1 MKRKLTSAAEAAVLL
16 VFYGTTEVVPFPIS
30 ARRVEKARTVV
41 ETPCQANT
49 SADGQG
55 VLRSAQDDISKELP
69 SQSRVW
75 KQMRGRL
82 HCTRYMSLTD
92 QLGFRFAPPERRVWT
107 VRALVAA
114 VRTHVEREYS
124 DAWVEGEISNFRAP
138 DSGHLYFTL
147 KDGNAQIR
155 VVMFSSKARL
165 LRFRPADG
173 MQVVVRG
180 RVTIYEDRGELQI
193 AAEYLEPKGAGGLQ
207 VAFEQL
213 KAKLEAEGLF
223 AAERKKAIPT
233 LPGRIGIVTSPQAAA
248 LRDILNIL
256 QRRHHTVNAVI
267 YPAQVQGDFAASE
280 VAAGV
285 RYFNEIRN
293 DASRSV
299 EVIIVGRGG
308 GSAEDLAAFNDEG
321 LARAVA
327 ASEIPVISAVGHETD
342 FTIVD
347 FVADLR
353 AATPSAAAELVIRS
367 RVEIEN
373 QAEAVR
379 ERLVRA
385 MERQLLEARH
395 ALMERA
401 QHGAFVRMMDLIR
414 QRQQKLDDLTFRLER
429 GERAALELMRR
440 RWETLAAAVR
450 HYDLRR
456 VLAGIRGELAAGTA
470 ALAAAMRNQLLQ
482 NKVRIERMARALETL
497 SPLAILE
504 RGYALVFDGAGQLV
518 KDAGLVKAGDEISAR
533 VARGEIRAVV
543 KKAGADRR

>member
-1 MKRKLTSAAEAAVLL
+1 M
-16 VFYGTTEVVPFPIS
+16 GTRE
-30 ARRVEKARTVV
+30 
-41 ETPCQANT
+41 
-49 SADGQG
+49 
-55 VLRSAQDDISKELP
+55 
-69 SQSRVW
+69 
-75 KQMRGRL
+75 
-82 HCTRYMSLTD
+82 
-92 QLGFRFAPPERRVWT
+92 QLGFKFAAPERRVWT

-114 VRTHVEREYS
+114 VRAHVEREYA

-173 MQVVVRG
+173 MQVVMRG

-193 AAEYLEPKGAGGLQ
+193 AAEYIEPKGAGGLQ

-213 KAKLEAEGLF
+213 KTKLEAEGLF

-256 QRRHHTVNAVI
+256 RRRHHSANAVI
-267 YPAQVQGDFAASE
+267 YPAQVQGDLAAAE
-280 VAAGV
+280 VVSGI
-285 RYFNEIRN
+285 RYFNKTK
-293 DASRSV
+293 SV

-308 GSAEDLAAFNDEG
+308 GPAEDLAAFNDEG

-342 FTIVD
+342 FTICD

-353 AATPSAAAELVIRS
+353 APTPSAAAELVIRS

-373 QAEAVR
+373 QAAAVR

-385 MERQLLEARH
+385 MERILLEARNE
-395 ALMERA
+395 LMVRT
-401 QHGAFVRMMDLIR
+401 QHGAFARMMDFIR
-414 QRQQKLDDLTFRLER
+414 QRQQRLDDLTFRLER
-429 GERAALELMRR
+429 GERLRLEQMRR
-440 RWETLAAAVR
+440 RWEMASAAVR
-450 HYDLRR
+450 HYDARR
-456 VLAGIRGELAAGTA
+456 VLAGVRRELETQTS
-470 ALAAAMRNQLLQ
+470 ALSGAVRNLLLQ
-482 NKVRIERMARALETL
+482 YRVRAERMGRALEML
-497 SPLAILE
+497 SPLAILD
-504 RGYALVFDGAGQLV
+504 RGYALVFDAEGKLV
-518 KDAGLVKAGDEISAR
+518 RDVEQVRSGEEISAK
-533 VARGEIRAVV
+533 VAKGEIRAVV
-543 KKAGADRR
+543 KGTTEGDGAPKRKDKK

>member
-1 MKRKLTSAAEAAVLL
+1 
-16 VFYGTTEVVPFPIS
+16 
-30 ARRVEKARTVV
+30 
-41 ETPCQANT
+41 
-49 SADGQG
+49 
-55 VLRSAQDDISKELP
+55 
-69 SQSRVW
+69 
-75 KQMRGRL
+75 
-82 HCTRYMSLTD
+82 MSLTD
-92 QLGFRFAPPERRVWT
+92 QLGFRFQPPERRVWT

-233 LPGRIGIVTSPQAAA
+233 LPARIGIVTSPQAAA

-256 QRRHHTVNAVI
+256 QRRHRSVNTVI
-267 YPAQVQGDFAASE
+267 YPAQVQGESAAAE
-280 VAAGV
+280 VANGV
-285 RYFNEIRN
+285 RYFNQT
-293 DASRSV
+293 SSV
-299 EVIIVGRGG
+299 EVIIIGRGG
-308 GSAEDLAAFNDEG
+308 GSAEDLAAFNNEG

-327 ASEIPVISAVGHETD
+327 ASGIPVISAVGHETD

-353 AATPSAAAELVIRS
+353 APTPSAAAELVIRS
-367 RVEIEN
+367 RVEVGN

-385 MERQLLEARH
+385 MERRLLEARH

-401 QHGAFVRMMDLIR
+401 QQGAFARMMDLIR
-414 QRQQKLDDLTFRLER
+414 QRQQKVDDCTFRLER
-429 GERAALELMRR
+429 GERQALEQMRR
-440 RWETLAAAVR
+440 RLEMASAAVR

-456 VLAGIRGELAAGTA
+456 VLAGIRAELEAGTA
-470 ALAAAMRNQLLQ
+470 ALASAMRNQLLLH
-482 NKVRIERMARALETL
+482 KLRLERMGRALETL

-504 RGYALVFDGAGQLV
+504 RGYALVLDGSGQLV
-518 KDAGLVKAGDEISAR
+518 KDAEQVKPGEEISAR

-543 KKAGADRR
+543 KKATAVSDAARRIHKER